1 MALGQ
6 TEGSRD
12 HEPWEEDLHE
22 VFIFLNCIRG
32 SKVPRLPQT
41 QKCLQTLWSMSLN
54 CSLQESTPQPG
65 WVDNQSLGSSVETL
79 LSQETN
85 FPSQPRT
92 WNSFPR
98 SFLASTR
105 SEGGTRLK
113 QVFSCATVVLRTQG
127 SAK

>member
-12 HEPWEEDLHE
+12 HEPWEEELHE

-32 SKVPRLPQT
+32 SKVPWLPQT
-41 QKCLQTLWSMSLN
+41 EKCLQTLWSMSN
-54 CSLQESTPQPG
+54 PQPG
-65 WVDNQSLGSSVETL
+65 WVDNQSLGSSVETP

-85 FPSQPRT
+85 FPSQPHT

-98 SFLASTR
+98 PFLASTR
-105 SEGGTRLK
+105 SEDGTRLK
-113 QVFSCATVVLRTQG
+113 QVFSRATVVLRTQG